1 MEGWVLEVVVE
12 GLALVLD
19 DLLDVA
25 LLVVVD
31 LDLFDA
37 VVGAQVALEVVGEE
51 VCEFLDLLSVA
62 FEVSEDLGD
71 EVVQLLLHLLAEVFA
86 PALEFL
92 EPGVVGPVVLH
103 IHLPLEDVVEEVL
116 VEESNLTEEMLQ
128 FIGEGFVVVLVDCAE
143 LLVEVADIPSPHD
156 EY

>member
-71 EVVQLLLHLLAEVFA
+71 EVVQLLLHLLAEVLA
-86 PALEFL
+86 SALELL
-92 EPGVVGPVVLH
+92 EPGVVGAVVLH

-128 FIGEGFVVVLVDCAE
+128 FIGEGFIVILVDGAK

>member
-1 MEGWVLEVVVE
+1 MVVE

-19 DLLDVA
+19 DFLDVA
-25 LLVVVD
+25 LLVIVD

-51 VCEFLDLLSVA
+51 IGKFLDLLPIA
-62 FEVSEDLGD
+62 FEVAEDLGD
-71 EVVQLLLHLLAEVFA
+71 EVVQLLLHLLAEILA

-103 IHLPLEDVVEEVL
+103 IHLPLEDVVE
-116 VEESNLTEEMLQ
+116 
-128 FIGEGFVVVLVDCAE
+128 
-143 LLVEVADIPSPHD
+143 
-156 EY
+156 

>member
-71 EVVQLLLHLLAEVFA
+71 EVVQLLLHLLAEVLA
-86 PALEFL
+86 SALELL
-92 EPGVVGPVVLH
+92 EPGVVGAVVLH

-116 VEESNLTEEMLQ
+116 VEESDFAEEMLQ